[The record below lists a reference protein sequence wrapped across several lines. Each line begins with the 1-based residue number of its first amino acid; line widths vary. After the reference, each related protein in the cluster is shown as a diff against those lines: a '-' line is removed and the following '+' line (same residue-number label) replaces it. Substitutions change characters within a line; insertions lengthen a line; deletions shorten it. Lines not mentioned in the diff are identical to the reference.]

1 MLSNKLFLYTIILIS
16 LFSLTCQETVIEY
29 RDGNPLDKPS
39 TNDQFHG
46 DIVGRVLQKQSG
58 AVAYLSQVNI
68 IDSTVINVND
78 GSFKFK
84 GIRLGNYDLTI
95 RAENFRIYKRCNLV
109 VPGGGVLYVGDVD
122 LSTVPD
128 LIAQYYPEKNS
139 EIVYSNKFARISI
152 SFLFTQP
159 MDRLS
164 IEKALS
170 TNPPSK
176 GIFQWGRYIYSPTY
190 RFYVG
195 DRRSSPVNPGAEIT
209 TFSKITSVTYVLSP
223 KDCYVDT
230 TYTVTLSTEAHD
242 TAGNHLRFPLVFS
255 FKTVQAGYTNYGIQT
270 DPLDGDFDVAPIS
283 YGSIRLTFPRRMDPT
298 STDAALTVIPND
310 DRIVLWPSGN
320 QMTIY
325 MGGIFRTDSLY
336 QITIDSTAK
345 DLDGYKLGEQF
356 SFSFRTAPLRISYTN
371 PGSGQLFVDKSTKI
385 SMTFN
390 TYVLK
395 SSVESAFTIDP
406 YVSGSFMYGG
416 NYYYPS
422 KSNIIFTPST
432 HLIPNKKYTVNI
444 NANIKDMFGS
454 NMKAPYSFSF
464 VTSPE

>member
-1 MLSNKLFLYTIILIS
+1 MLSYKLFFYTIILIS
-16 LFSLTCQETVIEY
+16 IFSLTCKETVIEY
-29 RDGNPLDKPS
+29 RDTDQFGKPL

-58 AVAYLSQVNI
+58 AVVYLSQVSI
-68 IDSTVINVND
+68 IDSAAINSND
-78 GSFKFK
+78 GSFAFK
-84 GIRLGNYDLTI
+84 GVRLGNYDMTI
-95 RAENFRIYKRCNLV
+95 RAENYRIYKRCNLV
-109 VPGGGVLYVGDVD
+109 VPGGGVLYAGDID

-128 LIAQYYPEKNS
+128 LIAQHYPARDD
-139 EIVYSNKFARISI
+139 EIVYSNRFARISI

-176 GIFQWGRYIYSPTY
+176 GIFQWGRYIYSPTHRY
-190 RFYVG
+190 YDGYVQ
-195 DRRSSPVNPGAEIT
+195 SSPINPGAEIT
-209 TFSKITSVTYVLSP
+209 TFSKITAVTYILSP

-242 TAGNHLRFPLVFS
+242 TAGNHLRFPLTFS
-255 FKTVQAGYTNYGIQT
+255 FKTVQAGYTIYGIQT
-270 DPLDGDFDVAPIS
+270 DPLDGDIDVSPIS
-283 YGSIRLTFPRRMDPT
+283 YSSIRLTFPRRMDPV
-298 STDAALTVIPND
+298 STEAALTTIPND

-325 MGGIFRTDSLY
+325 MGGIFRTDTLY

-345 DLDGYKLGEQF
+345 DLDGNKLGEQF

-371 PGSGQLFVDKSTKI
+371 PGNGQLFVDKSKNI
-385 SMTFN
+385 SMGFN

-395 SSVESAFTIDP
+395 SSVESAFSINP
-406 YVSGSFMYGG
+406 QVSGIFQYGDG
-416 NYYYPS
+416 YYYTP
-422 KSNIIFTPST
+422 KNNVIFVPST
-432 HLIPNKKYTVNI
+432 PLIPNKKYTVTLI
-444 NANIKDMFGS
+444 TSVKDMFGS
-454 NMKAPYSFSF
+454 NMKTPYTFSF